1 MVQIIHLAPW
11 PWEGL
16 RPAPTPPPA
25 SAPPTAREVGRHPLS
40 LDFPRGPPPPPPC
53 DTLVTVGV
61 ALSRKGRCRLTFVAA
76 AVLNASTWLA
86 AILFGRTR
94 QLRSGWFMVVALLV
108 AMGAAATIWP
118 EWGRDVDIV
127 MAAAGIALGFPAS
140 CILFVVFRHPLPWG
154 LQRASSVIGPLSVL
168 GISYV
173 QAFVLLPL
181 LFRWRAGKAT
191 PPERSDAE

>member
-1 MVQIIHLAPW
+1 MPELGCGVSVGERVQ
-11 PWEGL
+11 G
-16 RPAPTPPPA
+16 PA
-25 SAPPTAREVGRHPLS
+25 SGTWRLRLRRVAAGPLLFPACLAGAALAFVIYSVFTGDS
-40 LDFPRGPPPPPPC
+40 LWGS
-53 DTLVTVGV
+53 TVPL
-61 ALSRKGRCRLTFVAA
+61 ALVAA
-76 AVLNASTWLA
+76 AALNVSTWLA

-108 AMGAAATIWP
+108 AMGAAVSIWP

-127 MAAAGIALGFPAS
+127 LAAALIALGFPAS

-154 LQRASSVIGPLSVL
+154 LQRASSVIGPLIVL

-181 LFRWRAGKAT
+181 LFRWRADA
-191 PPERSDAE
+191 PPAEGSDAQ

>member
-1 MVQIIHLAPW
+1 MLFPACLAAGALAYVIYSVSTRDSLW
-11 PWEGL
+11 GS
-16 RPAPTPPPA
+16 T
-25 SAPPTAREVGRHPLS
+25 VPLV
-40 LDFPRGPPPPPPC
+40 L
-53 DTLVTVGV
+53 
-61 ALSRKGRCRLTFVAA
+61 VAA

-108 AMGAAATIWP
+108 ATGVAATIWP

-127 MAAAGIALGFPAS
+127 IGVALFALGFPAS
-140 CILFVVFRHPLPWG
+140 CIFFAIFRHPLPWG

-168 GISYV
+168 GVSYV

-181 LFRWRAGKAT
+181 LFRWRTAKAR
-191 PPERSDAE
+191 PPERSDAD